1 MRKIKRY
8 IKRTWK
14 NKIVALLA
22 LLCGII
28 SAYISG
34 DSTALLMV
42 TIIWIIPLWF
52 AKDNMIE

>member
-14 NKIVALLA
+14 NKIAALLL

-28 SAYISG
+28 SADISG
-34 DSTALLMV
+34 DGTALLIL
-42 TIIWIIPLWF
+42 IIVLVVPLWF
-52 AKDNMIE
+52 AKDNQIA